1 VANGNNGIPVW
12 SSEFRV
18 PSSEFGS
25 RTWKD
30 LTRNSNSELET
41 RNSKLENLTSVAERS
56 IYQLQSLSFDPWP
69 FQKPSAMIAHLSG
82 TLLSKQATSVIL
94 DVGGVGYEI
103 TIPVSTFYDLEEP
116 GSNVQLRIY
125 THVREDALQL
135 YGFKT
140 ARERELFLRLISV
153 SGIGPK
159 LGITLLSGMSADEMI
174 ASIRTN
180 NLARLTLIPGVG
192 RKTAERLVMELRDKV
207 ASLSSAEL
215 EEELGAKTTAGTPVT
230 TEDSMRSD
238 VLSALLNLGYQ
249 RNSAEK
255 AVASALDEGGDISVE
270 VILRRSLRKLAR
282 V

>member
-1 VANGNNGIPVW
+1 MTYGFATIP
-12 SSEFRV
+12 
-18 PSSEFGS
+18 
-25 RTWKD
+25 
-30 LTRNSNSELET
+30 
-41 RNSKLENLTSVAERS
+41 A
-56 IYQLQSLSFDPWP
+56 
-69 FQKPSAMIAHLSG
+69 AMIAHLSG

-94 DVGGVGYEI
+94 DVAGVGYEV
-103 TIPVSTFYDLEEP
+103 TIPISTFYDLEEV
-116 GSNVQLRIY
+116 GGNVQLRIY

-140 ARERELFLRLISV
+140 LRERELFMRLISV
-153 SGIGPK
+153 SGIGPR

-207 ASLSSAEL
+207 ASLSSPEL
-215 EEELGAKTTAGTPVT
+215 EEELGAESRAGAMVV

-249 RNSAEK
+249 RSAAEK
-255 AVASALDEGGDISVE
+255 AVTAALDEGGDVTVE
-270 VILRRSLRKLAR
+270 SILRRSLRKLAK

>member
-1 VANGNNGIPVW
+1 
-12 SSEFRV
+12 
-18 PSSEFGS
+18 
-25 RTWKD
+25 
-30 LTRNSNSELET
+30 
-41 RNSKLENLTSVAERS
+41 
-56 IYQLQSLSFDPWP
+56 
-69 FQKPSAMIAHLSG
+69 MIAHLSG

-94 DVGGVGYEI
+94 EVAGVGYEVS
-103 TIPVSTFYDLEEP
+103 IPLSTFYELEDP
-116 GSNVQLRIY
+116 GSSVQLRIY

-180 NLARLTLIPGVG
+180 NLAKLTLIPGVG

-215 EEELGAKTTAGTPVT
+215 EEELGIKSDTSAAP
-230 TEDSMRSD
+230 TEDSMRAD
-238 VLSALLNLGYQ
+238 ALSALLNLGYQ
-249 RNSAEK
+249 RNAAEK
-255 AVASALDEGGDISVE
+255 AVTSAASEAGDVSVE
-270 VILRRSLRKLAR
+270 SILRLSLRKLAKG
-282 V
+282 